1 MVDYRV
7 DNQFAVL
14 EINNPPV
21 NALSSDVTIGL
32 YDGILKA
39 LQDDSVQ
46 AVIIIGKGK
55 VFCAG
60 ADITAFSKPIK
71 GLGIT
76 DVGHA
81 IESSSKPVISAVYG
95 VALGGGLEIALFC
108 HYRISDKKAK
118 FGFPE
123 VQLGLLPG
131 AEGTIRLPRL
141 TGLPVAMEIITSGR
155 QLSAQEAVK
164 CGIVDK
170 IVENDLLQEAKTF
183 ATSIIGKPLDSL
195 RLRTKKV
202 KNADLVDKC
211 YDDALKEVKRKY
223 KGLIAPVSCLK
234 TIRGSATLPY
244 DAAAQLERSLFTEL
258 ITSSQSAALR
268 YSFFAERSAAKWR
281 LPNGA
286 SSANTKPGTV
296 VSAAVIGAGTM
307 GSGIAVCLLRAGIPV
322 ILVEQNEKLLKA
334 AQTNIDQIFRGS
346 VQLGKMTL
354 EKRQECLRMLQGTAQ
369 LEKVKDVDIVIEAIF
384 ENLKLKQEVFAKLD
398 KICKPTAFLCS
409 NTSTLDIDK
418 IASATSRPDKVA
430 GTHFFAPAH
439 IMRLLENVYGSK
451 TSPETV
457 ATVME
462 LGRKIGKV
470 SVLSKTCDGFI
481 ANRMNKIGVEAVYL
495 VEEGASPY
503 DIDQIMEDFGMSMGV
518 FKVLDLSGLDVG
530 WRIRQEQAKALGV
543 NLTAETKYLN
553 AERYCSLPDKLYELG
568 RNGIK
573 TGRGWYRYDPA
584 NPRKPIPDLDVL
596 DIIQTHCQNLGIKR
610 REITAQEVIE
620 RCLYA
625 TINEGFKIL
634 EENVAE
640 KPSDID
646 VIWQYGFAFPRYRG
660 GPMFYASQVGL
671 RKVFERICY
680 YHATFP
686 YSKHWLPSD
695 LLRKLA
701 SSTDEIPI
709 NQWMNNWSS
718 KL

>member
-1 MVDYRV
+1 HDSDSNTIEMVDYRV

-164 CGIVDK
+164 YGIVDK

-202 KNADLVDKC
+202 KNADLVDKY

-234 TIRGSATLPY
+234 TIRGSAKLPY
-244 DAAAQLERSLFTEL
+244 DTAAQLERSLFTEL

-296 VSAAVIGAGTM
+296 GSAAVIGAGTM

-322 ILVEQNEKLLKA
+322 TLVEQNEKLLKA

-530 WRIRQEQAKALGV
+530 
-543 NLTAETKYLN
+543 
-553 AERYCSLPDKLYELG
+553 

-596 DIIQTHCQNLGIKR
+596 DIIQTHCQNLAIKR